1 MKEKLISLIL
11 AFSIAGSVFALSGCS
26 SDDRDDS
33 RSDETEEEVEE
44 KEEEETTTTT
54 TEAETSEEVTEETT
68 TAIVAPS
75 EEEPAVDVGFVHAE
89 GLSDI
94 YADLDN
100 RSFVLNGHLIT
111 LGVTTFGEMYDM
123 GFTFKNYDEER
134 LAEEVGPASDADD
147 DVHGSL
153 QIEGGGGISCDFMNL
168 TGSTVTK
175 RDCVL
180 THVSIVLDGSAAD
193 SSVGCELHL
202 AFPFDMTREDLIANS
217 GEPTEIDEELDRVD
231 YMVDST
237 MFDGEDSGYKFFF
250 ENDVLCE
257 VHIGYL
263 P

>member
-1 MKEKLISLIL
+1 MKRKLISLIL
-11 AFSIAGSVFALSGCS
+11 AFSIAGSVFALSGRS
-26 SDDRDDS
+26 SDDKGDS

-44 KEEEETTTTT
+44 EEEEETTTT

-75 EEEPAVDVGFVHAE
+75 EEEPAVDVGFVHVE

-111 LGVTTFGEMYDM
+111 LGVTTFGEMFDM

-168 TGSTVTK
+168 TDSTVTK

-180 THVSIVLDGSAAD
+180 MNAGAGLYIGGAAD
-193 SSVGCELHL
+193 SLEEGIKL
-202 AFPFDMTREDLIANS
+202 AADLI
-217 GEPTEIDEELDRVD
+217 
-231 YMVDST
+231 
-237 MFDGEDSGYKFFF
+237 DSGKAYEK
-250 ENDVLCE
+250 LKE
-257 VHIGYL
+257 VIKDTNAA
-263 P
+263 

>member
-1 MKEKLISLIL
+1 MKRKLISLIL
-11 AFSIAGSVFALSGCS
+11 AFSIAGSVFALSGCN
-26 SDDRDDS
+26 SDDRDDP
-33 RSDETEEEVEE
+33 RSDETEEVEE
-44 KEEEETTTTT
+44 EEEETTTTT
-54 TEAETSEEVTEETT
+54 VAETSEEATEETT

-75 EEEPAVDVGFVHAE
+75 EEEPAIDVGFVHAE

-111 LGVTTFGEMYDM
+111 LGVTTFGEMFDM

-168 TGSTVTK
+168 TDSTIPK

-180 THVSIVLDGSAAD
+180 THVRIVLDGSAAD
-193 SSVGCELHL
+193 SSVGCELQL
-202 AFPFDMTREDLIANS
+202 AFPFDMTREELYANS
-217 GEPTEIDEELDRVD
+217 GDPTEIDDERNRVD

-250 ENDVLCE
+250 DNDVLCE
-257 VHIGYL
+257 VHISYL

>member
-1 MKEKLISLIL
+1 MKRKLISLIL

-26 SDDRDDS
+26 SDDKDDS
-33 RSDETEEEVEE
+33 RSEETEEEVEE
-44 KEEEETTTTT
+44 EEEEETTTTT
-54 TEAETSEEVTEETT
+54 VAETSEEVTEETT

-111 LGVTTFGEMYDM
+111 LGVTTFGEMFDM

-147 DVHGSL
+147 DVHASL
-153 QIEGGGGISCDFMNL
+153 QIEGGAGISCDFMNL
-168 TGSTVTK
+168 TDSTVTK

-180 THVSIVLDGSAAD
+180 THVNILLWGGDLDSTA
-193 SSVGCELHL
+193 GCDLQM
-202 AFPFDMTREDLIANS
+202 AFPYGMTREELIANS